1 MSMLD
6 TIANEMIITNLTQ
19 MTLRVSAGSLG
30 VQHLR
35 VAVLGENGLPR
46 FASEVLMSA
55 GAPTCSIEAFGF
67 NETAYVKP
75 FNQLKTSDYDCFI
88 LMGRNPEEAREIRA
102 LLGGVE
108 FGVAQGKLLIDWN
121 VFPTAVLSLLGKLE
135 GLPTCLNY
143 QKLFAIAAAVYL
155 MDAADLV
162 FECGVYKGGTTVFI
176 GLLLNAFGK
185 GTQVYALDTYQGLP
199 APATQDTAGGI
210 HYPAGFF
217 AETSLE
223 SVRELYRSYGL
234 DSKLVPVAGL
244 VGDTLPTLVGRNN
257 TQCGFAFIDLDQ
269 YRGIFDAVN
278 CLLKSERKLFAL
290 VDDTSIPGVDQA
302 IRESCAGFRVH
313 RTNIGYNLDVL
324 SLNA

>member
-19 MTLRVSAGSLG
+19 MTLRVSAGALG

-35 VAVLGENGLPR
+35 VAVLGENALPR

-55 GAPTCSIEAFGF
+55 GSPTCAIDAFGF
-67 NETAYVKP
+67 TETTYTKAFSSLDP
-75 FNQLKTSDYDCFI
+75 NNYDCFI
-88 LMGRNPEEAREIRA
+88 LMGRNPAETSEIQRCIA
-102 LLGGVE
+102 GVQ
-108 FGVAQGKLLIDWN
+108 FGAKNGKLLIDWN
-121 VFPTAVLSLLGKLE
+121 LFPPAVLSLLGRLE

-155 MDAADLV
+155 MDPADVVL
-162 FECGVYKGGTTVFI
+162 ECGVYKGGTTVFI

-185 GTQVYALDTYQGLP
+185 STQVFALDTYQGLP
-199 APATQDTAGGI
+199 APAAQDVSGGI
-210 HYPAGFF
+210 HYPEGFF
-217 AETSLE
+217 NETSVE
-223 SVRELYRSYGL
+223 GVRDLYRSYGL
-234 DSKLVPVAGL
+234 ESKLTPVKGL
-244 VGDTLPTLVGRNN
+244 VGDTLPNLVEKTN
-257 TQCGFAFIDLDQ
+257 TECGFAFIDLDQ

-278 CLLKSERKLFAL
+278 CLLKSKRKLFAL
-290 VDDTSIPGVDQA
+290 IDDTSIPGVDQA

-324 SLNA
+324 SLNT